1 MLESPELRKPIKIV
15 VSATESTTTGAGML
29 DYGLLGMVSDSRVG
43 SCRDISCIL
52 VISEN
57 EILKLTQSDEFA
69 ADFLFEFALCSR
81 IN

>member
-1 MLESPELRKPIKIV
+1 MVDSGFLGV
-15 VSATESTTTGAGML
+15 VA
-29 DYGLLGMVSDSRVG
+29 DSRVG

-57 EILKLTQSDEFA
+57 EILKLTPSHEFDA
-69 ADFLFEFALCSR
+69 EFLAEFALCSH

>member
-1 MLESPELRKPIKIV
+1 V
-15 VSATESTTTGAGML
+15 VSATDSTTTGAGML
-29 DYGLLGMVSDSRVG
+29 DSGLLGMAADSRVG
-43 SCRDISCIL
+43 SCRDICCIV